1 MSEFET
7 NKTAEKVLAKE
18 VEKRG
23 EDDMFLTV
31 VLKSK
36 SSKTEKDF
44 NNKRECYEYA
54 ENLLRQMQL
63 SAAKATVNGY
73 KQVWIHLNFQIMKVK
88 RNSLFLKLKKMV
100 KYIYNF
106 KDARFCKK
114 WLSDSPEVKKNYL
127 VYATN
132 FRKKPSIIHHS
143 CNQA

>member
-73 KQVWIHLNFQIMKVK
+73 KQAWIHLNFQIMKVK
-88 RNSLFLKLKKMV
+88 RNSLFLKLKK
-100 KYIYNF
+100 
-106 KDARFCKK
+106 
-114 WLSDSPEVKKNYL
+114 W
-127 VYATN
+127 
-132 FRKKPSIIHHS
+132 
-143 CNQA
+143 